1 MKHPNMVLS
10 KERILNA
17 LWDVEGDYIDS
28 RSLTVYIRR
37 LRLKIE
43 DTPSKPSKILT
54 VRGMGYK
61 WQV

>member
-10 KERILNA
+10 KEQILNA